1 MWLDSWT
8 LATANEAVKAGKSGF
23 TGGLV
28 YDPKTGGGK
37 GSYTHA
43 ILAIE
48 LQGLG
53 KWDWGAFTWRNV
65 IVQAK
70 TKETE
75 VSQRSVSIFGPTSP
89 CLYSNAF
96 LNSSLSFPTRIATNI
111 STF

>member
-23 TGGLV
+23 TGGLI

-37 GSYTHA
+37 GNYTHA

-65 IVQAK
+65 IVQAR
-70 TKETE
+70 TKETAVRHE
-75 VSQRSVSIFGPTSP
+75 HFRPFPHFLLPENIFHKN
-89 CLYSNAF
+89 SN
-96 LNSSLSFPTRIATNI
+96 
-111 STF
+111 